1 MGCWTLPGHRPG
13 RPGESPEL
21 RRLRRGLYA
30 FSALNDFV
38 PLVPVVALR
47 FSDAGLGSVE
57 VSSLFG
63 LLAVSALLLEVPSG
77 AWADVA
83 SRRMLLALGAVLRA
97 GCFVLWVLAPS
108 YPAFVAGVLLWGACH
123 ALTSGT
129 LEALVYDELSAKAS
143 AASYPRL
150 LGRSRVGALA
160 SNVLATLVATPLL
173 AVGHYAL
180 VEALSAAI
188 CAATAGAALYLPEAR
203 DARRGRPA
211 AEGRPGADGR
221 AVTGGRSVEPVESV
235 EPAVARYLAMLR
247 AGLAEV
253 RGDPAVRRA
262 AAVAAVLPAVLVIDE
277 YLPLLVRSTGISTA
291 FVPLLVILAVV
302 GKALGGWLAGP
313 LAGLRASRLAAALA
327 AAAVLLAAGSL
338 GRHPLGIL
346 PVALCLGTVQL
357 AIVLSQARLQ
367 DAVRSGARATVTS
380 LAGLGTDAVAIAF
393 YVAYGVGSL
402 WGNVSVVIAGFAAVP
417 LLLALVVPRWLPGP
431 GTATGPGRRS
441 PAAVGAGA
449 EAEAGAADPG

>member
-1 MGCWTLPGHRPG
+1 MGCWTPPGIRPG
-13 RPGESPEL
+13 RPRESAEL
-21 RRLRRGLYA
+21 RRLRRGLYV

-47 FSDAGLGSVE
+47 FSDAGLSSVE

-97 GCFVLWVLAPS
+97 ACFVLWVVAPS

-129 LEALVYDELSAKAS
+129 LEALVYDELSAEDS

-180 VEALSAAI
+180 VEALSAAV
-188 CAATAGAALYLPEAR
+188 CAATAGAALYLP
-203 DARRGRPA
+203 RRASKGRVTEQGPF
-211 AEGRPGADGR
+211 ADGR
-221 AVTGGRSVEPVESV
+221 AVADARPA

-253 RGDPAVRRA
+253 RGDPEVRRA

-313 LAGLRASRLAAALA
+313 LAGLGASRLAAALA
-327 AAAVLLAAGSL
+327 VAAVLLAAGSL
-338 GRHPLGIL
+338 GQHPLGIL

-367 DAVRSGARATVTS
+367 DAVRSDARATVTS

-431 GTATGPGRRS
+431 RAAPAPGPGRRDG
-441 PAAVGAGA
+441 PGASQWSI
-449 EAEAGAADPG
+449 

>member
-1 MGCWTLPGHRPG
+1 M
-13 RPGESPEL
+13 
-21 RRLRRGLYA
+21 

-47 FSDAGLGSVE
+47 FSDAGLGPVE

-97 GCFVLWVLAPS
+97 GCFVLWALAPS

-129 LEALVYDELSAKAS
+129 LEALVYDELSARAS

-160 SNVLATLVATPLL
+160 SNVLATLVAAPLL
-173 AVGHYAL
+173 AVGHYVL
-180 VEALSAAI
+180 VEALSAAV
-188 CAATAGAALYLPEAR
+188 CAATAGAALCLPEAR

-211 AEGRPGADGR
+211 AEGRLAGDGHLAADGCSVTDGR
-221 AVTGGRSVEPVESV
+221 AATGARPS

-367 DAVRSGARATVTS
+367 DAVRSDARATVTS

-417 LLLALVVPRWLPGP
+417 LLLALVVPRWLPEP
-431 GTATGPGRRS
+431 GIATGPGRRE
-441 PAAVGAGA
+441 PAAVRA
-449 EAEAGAADPG
+449 EAEAVDPG

>member
-1 MGCWTLPGHRPG
+1 M
-13 RPGESPEL
+13 
-21 RRLRRGLYA
+21 RRGLYV

-47 FSDAGLGSVE
+47 FADAGLSSVE

-97 GCFVLWVLAPS
+97 GCFVLWALAPS

-129 LEALVYDELSAKAS
+129 LEALVYDELAAGAS

-173 AVGHYAL
+173 AVGHYVL
-180 VEALSAAI
+180 VEALSAAV
-188 CAATAGAALYLPEAR
+188 CAATAGAALYLPETRR
-203 DARRGRPA
+203 DARRVGLVSVSPSDVGSDVVSGALSDARA
-211 AEGRPGADGR
+211 AE
-221 AVTGGRSVEPVESV
+221 RS
-235 EPAVARYLAMLR
+235 AARYLAMLR

-277 YLPLLVRSTGISTA
+277 YLPLLVRSTGVSTA
-291 FVPLLVILAVV
+291 FVPMLVILAVV

-313 LAGLRASRLAAALA
+313 LAGLRAPRLAAALA
-327 AAAVLLAAGSL
+327 AAAVLLATGSL
-338 GRHPLGIL
+338 GRHPLGIV
-346 PVALCLGTVQL
+346 PVALCLGIVQL

-367 DAVRSGARATVTS
+367 DAVRSDARATVTS

-393 YVAYGVGSL
+393 YIAYGLGSL
-402 WGNVSVVIAGFAAVP
+402 WGGVPVVIAGFAAVP
-417 LLLALVVPRWLPGP
+417 LLLALAVPRWLPGP
-431 GTATGPGRRS
+431 GVAPARAS
-441 PAAVGAGA
+441 P
-449 EAEAGAADPG
+449 